1 MVGKIMSRPEKRK
14 TPGKKMMT
22 TTYKKGGT
30 VKKAKGGKVTKKNMG
45 GMMPGNQKDVIA
57 SGLPTMD
64 AYVKAVGEH
73 KAYTIMEQEIQD
85 LQKDEENDDREG
97 TAKA

>member
-1 MVGKIMSRPEKRK
+1 MRDETAIYIILKKIRERK
-14 TPGKKMMT
+14 E
-22 TTYKKGGT
+22 
-30 VKKAKGGKVTKKNMG
+30 NL
-45 GMMPGNQKDVIA
+45 KDVIA

-85 LQKDEENDDREG
+85 LQKDEDNNDREG
-97 TAKA
+97 TAQA

>member
-1 MVGKIMSRPEKRK
+1 MQDETAIYIILKRIRERK
-14 TPGKKMMT
+14 ENLKE
-22 TTYKKGGT
+22 
-30 VKKAKGGKVTKKNMG
+30 
-45 GMMPGNQKDVIA
+45 VIA

-73 KAYTIMEQEIQD
+73 KAYQIIEQEIQD
-85 LQKDEENDDREG
+85 LQKDEDNDDREG